1 MKVTFLGTGTSQGIP
16 IIACR
21 CAVCSSADPRD
32 KRLRT
37 SVLIETE
44 NTNIVIDT
52 GPDFR
57 QQMLREKVEK
67 VDAIL
72 FTHGHKDHTAGFD
85 DIRGFNWKTK
95 EAMDVYANE
104 EVEVVLKRDFH
115 YAFADHK
122 YPGVPNLNLHI
133 IQNEA
138 FRIGDL
144 DVKPIEVLH
153 YKLPVFGYRIGD
165 FSYITDAN
173 YISESEKEKL
183 KGSKVLVL
191 NALRKTDHISHFT
204 LDQAVALAQEI
215 GAEQTYLIH
224 MSHQMGF
231 HKEVDAELPQGV
243 NLAYDG
249 LQVLIE

>member
-1 MKVTFLGTGTSQGIP
+1 MKVTFLGTGTSQGVP
-16 IIACR
+16 IITCT
-21 CAVCSSADPRD
+21 CAVCSSTDPRD
-32 KRLRT
+32 NRLRT

-44 NTNIVIDT
+44 HTNIVVDT

-57 QQMLREKVEK
+57 QQMLREKVQK
-67 VDAIL
+67 VDAIV

-95 EAMDVYANE
+95 EAMEVYANE
-104 EVEVVLKRDFH
+104 EVEIVLKRDFH
-115 YAFADHK
+115 YAFAEHK
-122 YPGVPNLNLHI
+122 YPGVPNLNLNV
-133 IQNEA
+133 IQNKN
-138 FRIGDL
+138 FMIR
-144 DVKPIEVLH
+144 DVAITPIEVLH

-173 YISESEKEKL
+173 FISDSEKEKL

-191 NALRKTDHISHFT
+191 NALRKSEHISHFT
-204 LDQAVALAQEI
+204 LDQAVAIAQEI

-224 MSHQMGF
+224 MSHQMGL
-231 HKEVDAELPQGV
+231 HAEVDQELPEGI

-249 LQVLIE
+249 LAVTL

>member
-1 MKVTFLGTGTSQGIP
+1 MKVTFLGTGTSQGVP
-16 IIACR
+16 IITCT
-21 CAVCSSADPRD
+21 CAVCSSTDSRD
-32 KRLRT
+32 NRLRT

-44 NTNIVIDT
+44 HTNIVLDT

-57 QQMLREKVEK
+57 QQMLRENVQQ

-95 EAMDVYANE
+95 EAMEVYANE
-104 EVEVVLKRDFH
+104 EVEIVLKRDFH
-115 YAFADHK
+115 YAFAEHK
-122 YPGVPNLNLHI
+122 YPGVPNLNLNV
-133 IQNEA
+133 IQNKN
-138 FRIGDL
+138 FMIR
-144 DVKPIEVLH
+144 DVAITPIEVLH

-173 YISESEKEKL
+173 FISDSEKEKL

-191 NALRKTDHISHFT
+191 NALRKSEHISHFT
-204 LDQAVALAQEI
+204 LDQAVAIAREI

-224 MSHQMGF
+224 MSHQMGL
-231 HKEVDAELPQGV
+231 HAEVDSELPDGI

-249 LQVLIE
+249 LAVTL

>member
-1 MKVTFLGTGTSQGIP
+1 MKVTFLGTGTSQGVP
-16 IIACR
+16 IITCT
-21 CAVCSSADPRD
+21 CVVCSSTDPRD
-32 KRLRT
+32 NRLRT

-44 NTNIVIDT
+44 RTNIVIDT

-57 QQMLREKVEK
+57 QQMLRENVHK

-95 EAMDVYANE
+95 EAMEVYSNE
-104 EVEVVLKRDFH
+104 EVEIVLKRDFH
-115 YAFADHK
+115 YAFAEHK
-122 YPGVPNLNLHI
+122 YPGVPNLNLNV
-133 IQNEA
+133 IQNKN
-138 FRIGDL
+138 FMIRDIPIT
-144 DVKPIEVLH
+144 PIEVLH

-173 YISESEKEKL
+173 FISESEKEKL

-191 NALRKTDHISHFT
+191 NALRKSEHISHFT
-204 LDQAVALAQEI
+204 LDQAVAIASEI

-224 MSHQMGF
+224 MSHQMGL
-231 HKEVDAELPQGV
+231 HAEVDSELPEGI

-249 LQVLIE
+249 LAVTL

>member
-1 MKVTFLGTGTSQGIP
+1 MKVTFLGTGTSQGVP
-16 IIACR
+16 IITCT
-21 CAVCSSADPRD
+21 CAVCSSTDPRD
-32 KRLRT
+32 NRLRA

-44 NTNIVIDT
+44 HTNIVLDT

-57 QQMLREKVEK
+57 QQMLREKVQK

-95 EAMDVYANE
+95 EAMEVYANE
-104 EVEVVLKRDFH
+104 EVEIVLKRDFH
-115 YAFADHK
+115 YAFAEHK
-122 YPGVPNLNLHI
+122 YPGVPNLNLNV
-133 IQNEA
+133 IQNKN
-138 FRIGDL
+138 FMIR
-144 DVKPIEVLH
+144 DVAITPIEVLH

-173 YISESEKEKL
+173 FISDSEKEKL

-191 NALRKTDHISHFT
+191 NALRKSEHISHFT
-204 LDQAVALAQEI
+204 LDQAVAIAREI

-224 MSHQMGF
+224 MSHQMGL
-231 HKEVDAELPQGV
+231 HAEVDSELPEGI

-249 LQVLIE
+249 LAVNL